1 MSKLTLI
8 TDSALTPP
16 SRLEA
21 PEGWSGHIPF
31 AMWLVEQ
38 LKPNLIVELGTHTG
52 NSYFAL
58 CQSVQANGL
67 NSHCYAV
74 DTWLGDEHAG
84 KYDGEEV
91 YSQVLSFNQERYA
104 GFSKLLRMTFDEA
117 LEYFNDG
124 TIDLL
129 HIDGLHTYEAVHHDF
144 DTWQSKL
151 SEQSVVMFHDI
162 NVRQDDFGVW
172 RLWEELSAQY
182 PSLSFDHSYGLGVLF
197 TGEKQPQIVLD
208 LLEEYSSEQ
217 GRRKICNYF
226 ERLGFGLSTLL
237 ESRKSTNHFKK
248 TIDHLKKTIDHL
260 NDKTSHLDQKVQ
272 GLDAQ
277 NKNYTH
283 QIEALNGKIGQLNDT
298 LGGVLTSRSWALTRP
313 LRFVGQ
319 ILRRLTCHK

>member
-1 MSKLTLI
+1 
-8 TDSALTPP
+8 
-16 SRLEA
+16 
-21 PEGWSGHIPF
+21 
-31 AMWLVEQ
+31 
-38 LKPNLIVELGTHTG
+38 LGTHTG

-58 CQSVQANGL
+58 CQAVQANGL
-67 NSHCYAV
+67 STHCYAV
-74 DTWLGDEHAG
+74 DTWLRDEHVG
-84 KYDGEEV
+84 IYDGEEI
-91 YSQVLSFNQERYA
+91 YSQVFSCNQEQYA
-104 GFSKLLRMTFDEA
+104 GFSRLLRMTFDEA
-117 LEYFNDG
+117 LEHFNAG

-129 HIDGLHTYEAVHHDF
+129 HIDGLHTYEAVRHDF
-144 DTWQSKL
+144 DSWQSKL

-182 PSLSFDHSYGLGVLF
+182 PSIGFDHSHGLGVLF
-197 TGEKQPQIVLD
+197 VGKKQPQIVLD
-208 LLEEYSSEQ
+208 LLEKYSTEH

-226 ERLGFGLSTLL
+226 ERLGFGISTLI
-237 ESRKSTNHFKK
+237 ESRQRTNHLNK
-248 TIDHLKKTIDHL
+248 TVDHLKKTNDHL

-272 GLDAQ
+272 SLDAQ

-283 QIEALNGKIGQLNDT
+283 QIETLNGKISQLNDT